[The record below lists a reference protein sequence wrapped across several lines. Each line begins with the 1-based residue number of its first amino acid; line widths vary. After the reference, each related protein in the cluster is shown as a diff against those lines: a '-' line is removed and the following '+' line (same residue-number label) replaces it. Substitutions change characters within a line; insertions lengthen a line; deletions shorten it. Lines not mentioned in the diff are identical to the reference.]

1 MVNNYTF
8 INNNIYNIINQ
19 GLLCADSNG
28 LAITS
33 KGDLSPAFSGRYA
46 SLARHASSLYPD
58 QSPPTILIETNER
71 RIIVKDY
78 DSMTVVM
85 SLNSM

>member
-1 MVNNYTF
+1 MERALIQAMNSKPF
-8 INNNIYNIINQ
+8 IK

-33 KGDLSPAFSGRYA
+33 KGELSPAFAGRYS

-58 QSPPTILIETNER
+58 AGPPTILIETNER